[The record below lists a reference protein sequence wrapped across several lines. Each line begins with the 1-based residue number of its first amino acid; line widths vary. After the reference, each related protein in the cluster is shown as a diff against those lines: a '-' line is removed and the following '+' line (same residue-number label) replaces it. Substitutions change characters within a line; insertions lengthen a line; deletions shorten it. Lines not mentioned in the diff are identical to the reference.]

1 MTLAAMAVH
10 GTPDNNRVPI
20 TRRCLQSMAE
30 SQKWD
35 NHSLYIIDNGS
46 IDEMKRLLDDAK
58 HWLPFTLI
66 TNDHNAGTARGVNR
80 GWMNRVPG
88 QSCLKCDDDIVYHR
102 NGWLD
107 VLEEM
112 VNRDPNIGIVSCKRR
127 DLAESPHYPQ
137 GHPYLSHLIS
147 LPHQA
152 GQRWLHVERVN
163 HCIGSSQLYSSK
175 LLDKIGY
182 LYQMGGLYG
191 FDDSLAAV
199 RCEVAG
205 MMSVFACGIDI
216 EHIDPGDT
224 PYQTFKHEHSGAMME
239 KFAATA
245 REYMSGARSIYN
257 GPNDE

>member
-1 MTLAAMAVH
+1 MALVSMATF
-10 GTPDNNRVPI
+10 GTKENDRVPI

-35 NHSLYIIDNGS
+35 NHSLYIVDNGS
-46 IDEMKRLLDDAK
+46 IDEMKQLLGDARN
-58 HWLPFTLI
+58 WLPFTLI
-66 TNDHNAGTARGVNR
+66 TNSENRGTARAANQ

-102 NGWLD
+102 KNWLD

-112 VNRDPNIGIVSCKRR
+112 VQREPKIGIVSCKRR

-147 LPHQA
+147 LPHQP

-163 HCIGSSQLYSSK
+163 HCIGSSQLYSSAF
-175 LLDKIGY
+175 LDKIGY

-216 EHIDPGDT
+216 EHVDPGGT
-224 PYQTFKHEHSGAMME
+224 PHHTSMQEYAGVMLD
-239 KFAATA
+239 KFNATA
-245 REYMSGARSIYN
+245 REYMSGARSIYH
-257 GPNDE
+257 GPFDE